1 MHGQMIFPDSIY
13 ALSSGRLPCGVAVV
27 RLSGRHTREALMTM
41 TGSVPQPRVMRFGS
55 VGDADGNPLDQG
67 LVVFFPGPASFTGED
82 SCEFHLHGGRA
93 VVAAVLEA
101 VGAIPGFRHAEA
113 GEFSRRAFL
122 NGKIDLTG
130 AEALSDLVS
139 SETEAQRRFALVN
152 AGGKQSELYAGWRR
166 RIVYARAM
174 IEAELDFSDQEDVP
188 GSVSDQVWSD
198 MRRMIGEMET
208 HIASYRRAEMIRD
221 GFKVVILGAPNAGK
235 SSLLNALARRDVA
248 IVTDEAGTTRDLVE
262 VTLDLDGMKVIVV
275 DTAGIRDAA
284 GKVETIGI
292 KRALAIAET
301 ADLVLEMYDLSTDVR
316 VELLMRSDAARIS
329 VGTKSDLAHGE
340 SNGEEDFRIST
351 KTGDGVAELLAE
363 ITRRAKQAAGDLGE
377 AMPSRVRHVE
387 LLTRSSSA
395 LRDALQHHDTPLEL
409 RAEDLRMASDSLG
422 RIAGAVD
429 VEELLDSVFATFCVG
444 K

>member
-1 MHGQMIFPDSIY
+1 MHGQMIFPDSIF
-13 ALSSGRLPCGVAVV
+13 ALSSGRLPSGVAVV

-139 SETEAQRRFALVN
+139 SETEAQRRFALAN

-166 RIVYARAM
+166 RIVHARAM

-208 HIASYRRAEMIRD
+208 HIASYHRAEMIRD
-221 GFKVVILGAPNAGK
+221 GFKVVILGAPNVWK
-235 SSLLNALARRDVA
+235 
-248 IVTDEAGTTRDLVE
+248 I
-262 VTLDLDGMKVIVV
+262 
-275 DTAGIRDAA
+275 
-284 GKVETIGI
+284 
-292 KRALAIAET
+292 
-301 ADLVLEMYDLSTDVR
+301 
-316 VELLMRSDAARIS
+316 
-329 VGTKSDLAHGE
+329 
-340 SNGEEDFRIST
+340 
-351 KTGDGVAELLAE
+351 
-363 ITRRAKQAAGDLGE
+363 
-377 AMPSRVRHVE
+377 
-387 LLTRSSSA
+387 
-395 LRDALQHHDTPLEL
+395 
-409 RAEDLRMASDSLG
+409 
-422 RIAGAVD
+422 
-429 VEELLDSVFATFCVG
+429 
-444 K
+444 